1 MNHVVMSEG
10 WILSETTVDEHT
22 LDNPPFMPLKMIKM
36 YKMYLMFYVM
46 LSKTISKV
54 LTEFTAED

>member
-36 YKMYLMFYVM
+36 YKMYLMFY
-46 LSKTISKV
+46 ST
-54 LTEFTAED
+54 